1 MGLEGGIIRL
11 VFGGGGFFLVFFW
24 SFMVGGRGGRAEV
37 EKAITCLDKCLRSI
51 NSKQHVSVSHVFL
64 CCTL

>member
-1 MGLEGGIIRL
+1 MELEGGIICFFF
-11 VFGGGGFFLVFFW
+11 FGGGGGILVFWFYG
-24 SFMVGGRGGRAEV
+24 GGRGGSDEV
-37 EKAITCLDKCLRSI
+37 EKEITCLDKCLRSI